1 MAAPGRAGLIPPVA
15 FGAARAPRWQGLLD
29 GVLLSD
35 RPRLAR
41 LLASARRAATQPAGR
56 GEAAR
61 VLREFRTQRQ
71 RSAVVV
77 ASRRSAQPLLA
88 MPADLPLAAYRA
100 ELLAAL
106 ADHAVTI
113 VCGATGSGKSTQLP
127 KLCLSL
133 GRGLQG
139 RIGLTQPRRLAA
151 RAIAGR
157 IATETATTL
166 GHCVG
171 YQTRFEQVLSPATRV
186 KVMTDG
192 ILLQEIQR
200 DRLLLAYDT
209 LIIDEVHERSVNV
222 DLLLGYLRNLL
233 PQRPDLRVV
242 LTSATIDAERY
253 ATFFTGAAIVEVPGR
268 SHAIEVRYRP
278 ADAAGEGDLNQALL
292 RAIEELDQE
301 ARGDVL
307 IFLPGE
313 REIFEARDFLQQAG
327 LPGTEVLPLYARL
340 SSAEQQRIFAPHPR
354 RHLVLATNVAET
366 SLTVPGVRHVIDSG
380 LVRISS
386 YSPRTKLQ
394 RLPVV
399 ANSQASAEQRK
410 GRCGR
415 ERAGICIRLY
425 AEDDYA
431 ARPAHTPPELLRSN
445 LAGVVLRLADL
456 GLPALDSFPLLDPPT
471 PRAIND
477 GYTVLRELGALDE
490 HNRITAQGRQLARLP
505 LDPRLA
511 RIVVAAGALGCL
523 REALIVAAGLS
534 AGDIREWPREARA
547 LAQTAHAEGADP
559 RSEFRW
565 MLSAWEVLQP
575 VLGERSRRAQGSFC
589 RARFWSWRRARE
601 WQSIHS
607 QLCHAAL
614 KMALPLNSEPADYRA
629 LHVALLSGFALRI
642 GRREEGG
649 GYLGCRNLR
658 FRLHPAATLRERP
671 PRWLVAA
678 EITET
683 SAAFARLAALIEPAW
698 VVDAVPQLIRRT
710 HSPPSWDPERGRVL
724 VREERSLQG
733 LVLASEVVVDY
744 ASLAPELARALF
756 VEAALVAGELGAAPA
771 FLSANQQLL
780 AEVASWEARTRRFDL
795 QAEPAQLAAFY
806 LARLPAHVASRRAL
820 LRWLAADKSGAA
832 GLVMQWPDVTRD
844 HVGPLAAH
852 LFPATLRV
860 AGCTLSLSYLFAP
873 ASAAD
878 GVTASVPVAVLPQ
891 LDALA
896 FERLVPGLL
905 REKIL
910 ALLKGLPKVHR
921 RVTSPLNEFAS
932 ALTAAVG
939 ALEQPL
945 GEALSAAVLR
955 MTGTH
960 IPVEAWRAAAL
971 PDHLQMRFLIL
982 GEAGGELGSGRD
994 LPSLQRAHATAV
1006 AAAFSNASWTLA
1018 GESRG
1023 GWCFGVLPSQTTT
1036 QLAGMPLWGYPALLP
1051 TATQVSVTVLRDDA
1065 AARALHRQGV
1075 TRLLLL
1081 SAGAQVKYLRR
1092 QVANVP
1098 RAALAAPLFGWRTA
1112 LADWLIE
1119 AGFAAS
1125 VGAVPP
1131 RDEAAFKALLALAER
1146 SVTGVVQALATDFS
1160 ERLLRG
1166 AEILARLHDARE
1178 RLPLAAW
1185 HDMREQLDEVLGPA
1199 GLLVQAASCR
1209 RHAARYL
1216 RALATRLDRAL
1227 LDPTKDARKLAQLQP
1242 LLLAFAGLATL
1253 READCSLH
1261 LRYLL
1266 QELRVAIF
1274 APELTTAEPVSVAR
1288 VAALMGEKKP
1298 A

>member
-1 MAAPGRAGLIPPVA
+1 MTRQAVKNGAREPPLQ
-15 FGAARAPRWQGLLD
+15 RWLGLLD
-29 GVLLSD
+29 EVLLSD
-35 RPRLAR
+35 RARLSR
-41 LLASARRAATQPAGR
+41 LLAAARRAAMQAAGR
-56 GEAAR
+56 AEAAR
-61 VLREFRTQRQ
+61 VLREFRSQLR
-71 RSAVVV
+71 RSKAVV
-77 ASRRSAQPLLA
+77 ASRSKIQPGLD
-88 MPADLPLAAYRA
+88 MPPDLPLTEHRA
-100 ELLAAL
+100 VLLAAI
-106 ADHAVTI
+106 AKHPVTI

-127 KLCLSL
+127 KLCLAL
-133 GRGLQG
+133 GRGLRG

-151 RAIAGR
+151 RTIAGR

-166 GHCVG
+166 GQCVG
-171 YQTRFEQVLSPATRV
+171 YQTRFEQVLNAATRV

-200 DRLLLAYDT
+200 DRQLLAYDT

-222 DLLLGYLRNLL
+222 DLLLGYLRKLL
-233 PQRPDLRVV
+233 PSRPDLRVV

-253 ATFFTGAAIVEVPGR
+253 AAFFEGAAIVEVPGR

-278 ADAAGEGDLNQALL
+278 PEPGGEGDLNQALL
-292 RAIEELDQE
+292 RAIEELDQD

-340 SSAEQQRIFAPHPR
+340 SSADQQRIFAPHPR

-425 AEDDYA
+425 SEDDYA

-445 LAGVVLRLADL
+445 LAGVVLRLADM

-490 HNRITAQGRQLARLP
+490 RNSITAQGRQLARLP

-511 RIVVAAGALGCL
+511 RIVVAAGASGCL
-523 REALIVAAGLS
+523 REALIITAGLS

-547 LAQTAHAEGADP
+547 LAQTAHAESADP

-565 MLSAWEVLQP
+565 MLKTWETLQP
-575 VLGERSRRAQGSFC
+575 VFAERSRRAQGVFC
-589 RARFWSWRRARE
+589 REQFWSWRRARE
-601 WQSIHS
+601 WQSVHS
-607 QLCHAAL
+607 QLCAAAL
-614 KMALPLNSEPADYRA
+614 KLGLPMNPEPADYRA
-629 LHVALLSGFALRI
+629 LHVALLTGFALRI

-649 GYLGCRNLR
+649 GYQGCRNLR
-658 FRLHPAATLRERP
+658 FRLHPAATLRERA

-698 VVDAVPQLIRRT
+698 VVSAVPQLIRRA
-710 HSPPSWDPERGRVL
+710 HSLPFWDLERGRVL
-724 VREERSLQG
+724 VREEQSLQG
-733 LVLASEVVVDY
+733 LVLASEVLVDY
-744 ASLAPELARALF
+744 ATLAPAAARALF
-756 VEAALVAGELGAAPA
+756 VDAALVAGELGATPDF
-771 FLSANQQLL
+771 FLANQQLL
-780 AEVASWEARTRRFDL
+780 ADVAGWEARVRRFDL
-795 QAEPAQLAAFY
+795 QAEPAQLADFY

-820 LRWLAADKSGAA
+820 LRWLAADKAGAA
-832 GLVMQWPDVTRD
+832 ALVMQWPDVTRD

-852 LFPATLRV
+852 LFPATLVV
-860 AGCTLSLSYLFAP
+860 AGCTLSLAYLFAP

-878 GVTASVPVAVLPQ
+878 GVTASVPVAVLAQ

-910 ALLKGLPKVHR
+910 ALLKALPKVHR
-921 RVTSPLNEFAS
+921 RAVSPMNEFAG
-932 ALTAAVG
+932 ALTSAVES
-939 ALEQPL
+939 LTEPL
-945 GEALSAAVLR
+945 SEALSAAVLR
-955 MTGTH
+955 MTGTL
-960 IPVEAWRAAAL
+960 IPVETWRAVAL
-971 PDHLQMRFLIL
+971 PEHLQMRFSIL
-982 GEAGGELGSGRD
+982 GDAGEELGSGRD
-994 LPSLQRAHATAV
+994 LPSLQRTH
-1006 AAAFSNASWTLA
+1006 AAAMAQAFSAASWSIQGHSL
-1018 GESRG
+1018 G
-1023 GWCFGVLPSQTTT
+1023 GWCFGAIPQQTTT
-1036 QLAGMPLWGYPALLP
+1036 LVAGVPLLGYPALTP
-1051 TATQVSVTVLRDDA
+1051 SATQVSVSVLREESA
-1065 AARALHRQGV
+1065 ALALHRQGV
-1075 TRLLLL
+1075 IRLLIL
-1081 SAGAQVKYLRR
+1081 SAGAPLKYLRR
-1092 QVANVP
+1092 QVVNLP
-1098 RAALAAPLFGWRTA
+1098 RAALAAPLFGWRTS

-1119 AGFAAS
+1119 AGFADT
-1125 VGAVPP
+1125 VGVDLP
-1131 RDEAAFKALLALAER
+1131 RDEAAFNALLATVNR
-1146 SVTGVVQALATDFS
+1146 SITGVVQALADDFG
-1160 ERLLRG
+1160 ERLVRG
-1166 AEILARLHDARE
+1166 AATLSRLNAVRE

-1185 HDMREQLDEVLGPA
+1185 RDLREQFDELLGPA
-1199 GLLVQAASCR
+1199 GLLVQATHYR

-1216 RALATRLDRAL
+1216 RALETRLDRAL
-1227 LDPTKDARKLAQLQP
+1227 VDPAKDTRKLAQIQP
-1242 LLLAFAGLATL
+1242 LLLAFAERTGTGEETNSA
-1253 READCSLH
+1253 H
-1261 LRYLL
+1261 FRYLL

-1274 APELTTAEPVSVAR
+1274 APELSTAEPVSVAR
-1288 VAALMGEKKP
+1288 IAALLAAKNP
-1298 A
+1298 L